1 MCLYAGKLGGWPLLM
16 FAILPVL
23 WLSSVGAVERPAEST
38 SRLIEPGIRVGPVRP
53 NTREVDLVR
62 LLGRKNVRRDIW
74 TGPEGD
80 KQPATVLF
88 PGTDSEAWVFWKND
102 AYKIP
107 ADVLIPRR
115 GRSWRTAE
123 GIHIGATLDTLVSLN
138 GKHFRIS
145 GFFWDYGGTVRSWE
159 GGQLDRFDPKLTVRL
174 YPTADLATL
183 PDSDI
188 DAISGESAIV
198 FSDTPALQRMNITV
212 VELIVY
218 LEDRWR

>member
-1 MCLYAGKLGGWPLLM
+1 VSLRRQIGWL
-16 FAILPVL
+16 
-23 WLSSVGAVERPAEST
+23 AVAHVRNLACAVVEQCRSRRTASGEYEST
-38 SRLIEPGIRVGPVRP
+38 DRAGNTGPVRP